1 MKHIRLLLISLLGML
16 VLSAHA
22 QMLSRGVTK
31 ELAEHRKANI
41 SNVIYDLKF
50 NIPADQNQKVT
61 GSVVICFD
69 VQKAEDIILD
79 FQGEINGNCSAL
91 VPKNKKKTKF
101 KTVPFQATYQNE
113 HIIIPKKMV
122 VEGSNRI
129 ELSFTSLDK
138 ALNRNEDYLYTIFVP
153 DLARSVFP
161 CFDQPDLRAMFMTKL
176 NVPSGWKTMISDTSG
191 PLPTFLYSFVA
202 GKFNEQTAVR
212 DGHPIRVLFRDS
224 DPDKVAQLDQL
235 FDEVGSA
242 LKWMESYTGIACPF
256 KEYGFAILPNFQ
268 LFGQEHPGAIQ
279 FNDRLMFLEKFH
291 TQEDALYRM
300 ELIAHATAHL
310 WFGDFVSLKWFDDI
324 WAYEVFTSFA
334 ASKITHRQY
343 DQVSFDL
350 NFLKTHQAEAIA
362 TDRTEGTHPIA
373 MEMTNANHASLLY
386 DNIIFD
392 KTAVMMRMLENM
404 MGPDVLQNALNK
416 FLEKYQFSNAS
427 WDDLVDM
434 LAEEAPDLSIRQF
447 CDVWVKQKGMPSIHT
462 SYQGGQLRIKQS
474 DPYNRGIFWPEKFQV
489 RVINDLGKSVTYDV
503 DMQQPEMTIKLPRK
517 PDCILPNTDGRGY
530 GRFTLDDE
538 YISLLPK
545 RLITTRN
552 DVNRYSLL
560 MSIHDAYLRGKLPPS
575 HFGELFRLMC
585 KEKNPLIMVTALEH
599 MFKIVRDVNIE
610 QRAALELCVMDLLSE
625 NKSNECHQ
633 YVIRMMTDVAS
644 SPEVL
649 QQLENIWK
657 RHNDPLLSEND
668 YNNIAYRLAIMH
680 PQRWQE
686 ILSTQRARLTNE
698 DMQKEFDYVSRA
710 CNPDPAERTNVFNSL
725 LKPENRVQEPWAIYT
740 LKLLNSDVF
749 EPQSNSY
756 IEPSLKSLEYI
767 QQTSNVFFPEYWM
780 KALMMDHKS
789 KEAAQ
794 IVENFL
800 KNNPEYPEHLRN
812 KALESSYILLKQVP
826 YVAPAKPKAAA
837 TTKKAA
843 TKKKKK

>member
-1 MKHIRLLLISLLGML
+1 MKHTRLLLISLLGMM

-343 DQVSFDL
+343 DEVSFDL

-386 DNIIFD
+386 DQCQP
-392 KTAVMMRMLENM
+392 R
-404 MGPDVLQNALNK
+404 QSAL
-416 FLEKYQFSNAS
+416 
-427 WDDLVDM
+427 
-434 LAEEAPDLSIRQF
+434 R
-447 CDVWVKQKGMPSIHT
+447 
-462 SYQGGQLRIKQS
+462 
-474 DPYNRGIFWPEKFQV
+474 
-489 RVINDLGKSVTYDV
+489 
-503 DMQQPEMTIKLPRK
+503 
-517 PDCILPNTDGRGY
+517 
-530 GRFTLDDE
+530 
-538 YISLLPK
+538 
-545 RLITTRN
+545 
-552 DVNRYSLL
+552 
-560 MSIHDAYLRGKLPPS
+560 
-575 HFGELFRLMC
+575 
-585 KEKNPLIMVTALEH
+585 
-599 MFKIVRDVNIE
+599 
-610 QRAALELCVMDLLSE
+610 
-625 NKSNECHQ
+625 
-633 YVIRMMTDVAS
+633 
-644 SPEVL
+644 
-649 QQLENIWK
+649 
-657 RHNDPLLSEND
+657 
-668 YNNIAYRLAIMH
+668 
-680 PQRWQE
+680 
-686 ILSTQRARLTNE
+686 
-698 DMQKEFDYVSRA
+698 
-710 CNPDPAERTNVFNSL
+710 
-725 LKPENRVQEPWAIYT
+725 
-740 LKLLNSDVF
+740 
-749 EPQSNSY
+749 
-756 IEPSLKSLEYI
+756 
-767 QQTSNVFFPEYWM
+767 
-780 KALMMDHKS
+780 
-789 KEAAQ
+789 
-794 IVENFL
+794 
-800 KNNPEYPEHLRN
+800 
-812 KALESSYILLKQVP
+812 
-826 YVAPAKPKAAA
+826 
-837 TTKKAA
+837 
-843 TKKKKK
+843 